1 MRRRVTGNV
10 SLNGQGWRVVCA
22 LLAVLLA
29 GTASGEE
36 ATSPVLHLTNGERVR
51 SAFEDV
57 VATPRTWTVR
67 VLCDGKPVALGAVVG
82 AEGWVLTKASQLSGS
97 ISCRF
102 VDGRELLA
110 DYAAYAPEHDLA
122 LLKVAADD
130 LTVATWHTGADP
142 RIGQWLATPGLEL
155 TPVAV
160 GIVSVGRRAI
170 AADDVHGVLGIELEA
185 IDGPPQ
191 IKRVFESSPAA
202 QARLQV
208 GDIVERVG
216 DIVMESRPGL
226 IEFIR
231 KHKPGET
238 LKLTVRRGREQL
250 VIAATL
256 THPFGDF
263 LSRIAMQNQ
272 MGGSLSVR
280 RSGFPAAIQHDTVL
294 KPQDCGGAV
303 VNLDGEAVGVNI
315 ARAGRTESYAVPGAV
330 VVSLLDDL
338 KSGKYPPPV
347 GGRWD
352 AGLPPAPPV
361 PQRWGGE
368 GG

>member
-1 MRRRVTGNV
+1 M
-10 SLNGQGWRVVCA
+10 SLNEGWRAVYA
-22 LLAVLLA
+22 LLTVLVA
-29 GTASGEE
+29 GIVSGED
-36 ATSPVLHLTNGERVR
+36 ATSPVLHLTNGDRVR

-57 VATPRTWTVR
+57 VASPRTWTVR
-67 VLCDGKPVALGAVVG
+67 VLCDGKPVSLGTVVG

-110 DYAAYAPEHDLA
+110 DYAGYAAEHDLA
-122 LLKVAADD
+122 LLKVAADH
-130 LTVATWHTGADP
+130 LAVATWHDGADP
-142 RIGQWLATPGLEL
+142 RIGQWLATPGLET

-170 AADDVHGVLGIELEA
+170 AAEDAHGVLGIELEA

-191 IKRVFESSPAA
+191 IKRVIESSAAA
-202 QARLQV
+202 QAKLQV

-216 DIVMESRPGL
+216 DVVMESRPGL
-226 IEFIR
+226 IDFIR

-238 LKLTVRRGREQL
+238 LKLTVRRRGEQL

-272 MGGSLSVR
+272 MGGTLSVR

-294 KPQDCGGAV
+294 KPHDCGGAV

-315 ARAGRTESYAVPGAV
+315 ARAGRTESFAIPAAV
-330 VVSLLDDL
+330 VVSLLEDL

-347 GGRWD
+347 GGRSD
-352 AGLPPAPPV
+352 VGLPPAPPV
-361 PQRWGGE
+361 AQRWAGDGR
-368 GG
+368 